1 MIIGVFVCAESVY
14 ALRPPLYYGKRVD
27 IQSRLINAY
36 REMQKT
42 WRGDS
47 EFENYFGRN
56 RPANTFEEVAFVEAM
71 VTLVMSKRPTVFPV

>member
-1 MIIGVFVCAESVY
+1 MIWVVLCPRDGY

-56 RPANTFEEVAFVEAM
+56 RPANTFEEVAFVYKLYIFLTKNSYLLI
-71 VTLVMSKRPTVFPV
+71 V